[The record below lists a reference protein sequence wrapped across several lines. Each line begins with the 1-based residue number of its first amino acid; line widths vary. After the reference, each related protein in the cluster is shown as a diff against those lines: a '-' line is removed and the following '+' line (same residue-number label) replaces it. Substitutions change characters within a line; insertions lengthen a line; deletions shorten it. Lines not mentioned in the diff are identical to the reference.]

1 MNIRDIRPFIRFAER
16 LRLSSSPFFTKCR
29 DRRLVYVVSGSFTF
43 FFGDRQA
50 IVPAGSVLYFVPGVR
65 YRFMVSEKPE
75 VFILNFDL
83 TDGYRNLTEPLHVLP
98 ESEFRDDMILPEP
111 EPDELV
117 TDNGML
123 LLRGMGRI
131 GNDLALIAREMD
143 ERKLY
148 FRETMSAVMSRVI
161 CEMARAVLSD
171 GNTDTVARTID
182 FIRENFARPITN
194 RDIASNVNYH
204 EFYVNKL
211 IKRQTGMTLHRYLT
225 AIRVQEAKRLLTSTS
240 EPVSKIAASCGFA
253 SDAYFISAFGREVGI
268 TPSEYRRLHGGL
280 I

>member
-1 MNIRDIRPFIRFAER
+1 M
-16 LRLSSSPFFTKCR
+16 
-29 DRRLVYVVSGSFTF
+29 
-43 FFGDRQA
+43 
-50 IVPAGSVLYFVPGVR
+50 
-65 YRFMVSEKPE
+65 
-75 VFILNFDL
+75 FILNFDL

-131 GNDLALIAREMD
+131 GNDLSLIAREMD

-171 GNTDTVARTID
+171 GNTDMVARTID

-253 SDAYFISAFGREVGI
+253 SDAYFISAFGKEVGI

-280 I
+280 V

>member
-131 GNDLALIAREMD
+131 GNDLSLIAREMD

-204 EFYVNKL
+204 EFYV
-211 IKRQTGMTLHRYLT
+211 T

-253 SDAYFISAFGREVGI
+253 SDAYFISAFGRETGV

-280 I
+280 V

>member
-1 MNIRDIRPFIRFAER
+1 
-16 LRLSSSPFFTKCR
+16 
-29 DRRLVYVVSGSFTF
+29 
-43 FFGDRQA
+43 
-50 IVPAGSVLYFVPGVR
+50 
-65 YRFMVSEKPE
+65 
-75 VFILNFDL
+75 
-83 TDGYRNLTEPLHVLP
+83 
-98 ESEFRDDMILPEP
+98 
-111 EPDELV
+111 
-117 TDNGML
+117 
-123 LLRGMGRI
+123 
-131 GNDLALIAREMD
+131 
-143 ERKLY
+143 
-148 FRETMSAVMSRVI
+148 MSRVI

-253 SDAYFISAFGREVGI
+253 SDAYFISAFGRETGV

-280 I
+280 V

>member
-1 MNIRDIRPFIRFAER
+1 M
-16 LRLSSSPFFTKCR
+16 
-29 DRRLVYVVSGSFTF
+29 
-43 FFGDRQA
+43 
-50 IVPAGSVLYFVPGVR
+50 
-65 YRFMVSEKPE
+65 
-75 VFILNFDL
+75 FILNFDL

-123 LLRGMGRI
+123 LLRGMGVSGTISRSSPVRWMS
-131 GNDLALIAREMD
+131 A
-143 ERKLY
+143 KLY

-204 EFYVNKL
+204 EFYVNKADKAPDGDDPSPL
-211 IKRQTGMTLHRYLT
+211 PDRDTRAGGEET
-225 AIRVQEAKRLLTSTS
+225 AHLDLRACVEDRGVLRIRVGRVLHIRVRKGDRRHAERIQTS
-240 EPVSKIAASCGFA
+240 P
-253 SDAYFISAFGREVGI
+253 
-268 TPSEYRRLHGGL
+268 RRLV
-280 I
+280 